1 MKDALKFPFIMEKK
15 SLIIIIIII
24 MEKKS
29 IKIIFFLSRK
39 INEGKC
45 LICWAGWSK
54 WDSIVIDCFSI
65 F

>member
-15 SLIIIIIII
+15 SLIIIIIIIII

-45 LICWAGWSK
+45 LICWVGCGRSGIAS
-54 WDSIVIDCFSI
+54 
-65 F
+65 